1 MKTDSYHLRM
11 TIKEKTAMISI
22 NLKYETKVEFKL
34 KDRILGKVECPCR
47 ESKI

>member
-1 MKTDSYHLRM
+1 M

-22 NLKYETKVEFKL
+22 NLRYETKVEFKL
-34 KDRILGKVECPCR
+34 KDRILEKVDCPCR